1 MKRKSKE
8 EKLKLVK
15 EAIFAKFGNTVTI
28 VDDTFSNPKCD
39 FIDVEFGKFTQRLD
53 HFFEGFYHK
62 ERKAKE
68 KRERDILK
76 IKQLLLEKYGD
87 LITLV
92 EETYVNPGIGCDWI
106 DKDFGKFSHTST
118 GVVYCGRVHH
128 QRALLQKK
136 EFCMEKYGYEHASSS
151 PVVKAKAVE
160 TYMKNYGVSSPNKVE
175 SIKEKAKIS
184 RTKTNL
190 ERYGCEYAIGSTIV
204 REHIK
209 ETNIER
215 YGVENVYA
223 SPIIQE
229 KIRQT
234 NLVRHGYEHNWA
246 GDRKDCVNSWIEKFG
261 VDNLSKL
268 PEVRAKISEALNRP
282 ETKAILS
289 AKLSEILSRPEVRA
303 KRHKTMKQNG
313 TYGKSKAE
321 DRFYE
326 FLITLF
332 NINDIIRQ
340 ITINGWSIDFYIIS
354 IDTYVQFD
362 GTYWHGLNR
371 SIEEIKEFKHP
382 RDKDIFDTMQRDVL
396 QNEWF
401 KTHNLNLVRVIDN
414 KTSFEQFL
422 SVICQK

>member
-28 VDDTFSNPKCD
+28 VDNTFSGLKSKCD
-39 FIDVEFGKFTQRLD
+39 FIDIEFGRFTQRLD

-87 LITLV
+87 LIKLV
-92 EETYVNPGIGCDWI
+92 EETYVNPGTGCDWI

-223 SPIIQE
+223 SPVIQE
-229 KIRQT
+229 KIRQI

-268 PEVRAKISEALNRP
+268 PEVRAKISEELKRP
-282 ETKAILS
+282 EIQEKI
-289 AKLSEILSRPEVRA
+289 
-303 KRHKTMKQNG
+303 HQTMKKNG
-313 TYGKSKAE
+313 SYGKSKSE

-326 FLITLF
+326 FLVSLF
-332 NINDIIRQ
+332 SIDDVVRQ
-340 ITINGWSIDFYIIS
+340 QNVNGWAIDFYIKS

-371 SIEEIKEFKHP
+371 SIDEIKEFKKP
-382 RDKDIFDTMQRDVL
+382 RDKVIFDTMQRDL
-396 QNEWF
+396 QQNEWF
-401 KTHNLNLVRVIDN
+401 KLQDLNFIRIIDN
-414 KTSFEQFL
+414 ETSFEQFL
-422 SVICQK
+422 NIICQK